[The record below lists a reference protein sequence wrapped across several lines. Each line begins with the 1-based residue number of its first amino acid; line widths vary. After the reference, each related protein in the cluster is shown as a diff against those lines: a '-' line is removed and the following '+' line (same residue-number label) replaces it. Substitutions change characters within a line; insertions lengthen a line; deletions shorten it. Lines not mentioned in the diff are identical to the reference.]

1 MLKSAPGKTFHMG
14 QLGQMAKD
22 KILIVDDEEDILELL
37 SVNLKRDG
45 YEVLRAV
52 NGEDAVSLASAEK
65 PDLVILDLMLPGV
78 DGLTVCRMLK
88 GSTLTRH
95 IPVIMLTARG
105 QEADII
111 KGLEQGADDYITKP
125 FSPKVLCAR
134 VKTVLRRRTQPQES
148 GSVIK
153 IHDIAIDVDKHQ
165 VTVKGHA
172 AELTHTEFSI
182 LLTLARRPGRVF
194 SRYQIVDAIHGTE
207 HVVTDRA
214 VDVQIVA
221 LRRKLGKAGDYVE
234 TVRGVGYRLKE

>member
-1 MLKSAPGKTFHMG
+1 
-14 QLGQMAKD
+14 MAKD

-65 PDLVILDLMLPGV
+65 PDLVILDLMLPSV

-105 QEADII
+105 QETDII

-153 IHDIAIDVDKHQ
+153 IHDIAIDVDKHL